1 MAGRQDP
8 RQILDRLRRK
18 DRLTEVELRAFADGL
33 ASGDISDAQG
43 AAFAMGVCLN
53 GLSEDETAALT
64 RAMRDSGEVLHWDLP
79 GPVLDKHS
87 TGGIGDSVSLVM
99 APVLAALGCFVPM
112 LSGRGLGHTGGTLDK
127 LESFAGLRTEM
138 DTARLRRIV
147 GRIGCAIVAASPRVA
162 PADRRLYSLRDHTS
176 TVESQSLIVAS
187 ILSKK
192 LAGGAEALILDVK
205 GGSGAF
211 MKSRAEAQSLADG
224 LTRVARAAGAKTRAL
239 ITDMNQPVAPAVG
252 NAVEMVEVLKVI
264 TDPQPDQRLCQ
275 LTLALTGEL
284 VSLAGVFDSPEDGGR
299 AALEVLSSG
308 AAAEKFAA
316 MVAEQ
321 GGPMDVLDG
330 GAKAHLPTAAV
341 ERPVF
346 PQEPGKVAAIDGA
359 ALGQLVVKLGGG
371 RQYAEDEIDPSVGL
385 SMVANLG
392 ETVDNHRPLAMVHAA
407 DASAAANA
415 ARVVH
420 AAMQVSETAGVP
432 PLIHGRVDP

>member
-1 MAGRQDP
+1 MAVGQDP
-8 RQILDRLRRK
+8 RRTLERLRRK
-18 DRLTEVELRAFADGL
+18 DRLTEVELRGFADGL
-33 ASGDISDAQG
+33 ADGSVSDAQG

-53 GLSEDETAALT
+53 GLNEDETAALT

-99 APVLAALGCFVPM
+99 APVLAAMGCYVPM

-127 LESFAGLRTEM
+127 LESFAGLRTEI

-147 GRIGCAIVAASPRVA
+147 GRIGCAIVAASPRIA
-162 PADRRLYSLRDHTS
+162 PADRRLYALRDHTS

-192 LAGGAEALILDVK
+192 LATGAEALVLDVK

-211 MKSRAEAQSLADG
+211 MKSRADAQELAAA

-252 NAVEMVEVLKVI
+252 NALEMVEVLKVL
-264 TDPQPDQRLCQ
+264 TDPKPEQRMCQ

-284 VSLAGVFDSPEDGGR
+284 LALAGVFDTPEEGGR
-299 AALEVLSSG
+299 AALRVLSSG

-321 GGPMDVLDG
+321 GGPVDVLEG
-330 GAKAHLPTAAV
+330 GAKAHLPVADVT
-341 ERPVF
+341 RPVF
-346 PQEPGKVAAIDGA
+346 ALEPGKVAAIDGE
-359 ALGQLVVKLGGG
+359 ALGQLVVRLGGG
-371 RQYAEDEIDPSVGL
+371 RQRVDDEVDPSVGL
-385 SMVANLG
+385 SKIAALG
-392 ETVDNHRPLAMVHAA
+392 ENVDNHRPLAMVHAA
-407 DASAAANA
+407 DAAAASEA
-415 ARVVH
+415 ARVVQ
-420 AAMQVSETAGVP
+420 AAIQVSDTAKVP
-432 PLIHGRVDP
+432 PLIHGRIDP